1 MAQLSY
7 IGLGA
12 NLDEPVTQLRTAL
25 RELAQLPASR
35 LVAVSPLYRNPP
47 MGPQDQPDYVN
58 AVAALETELAPE
70 ALLDALQDIENRQG
84 RVRMQRWGA
93 RTLDLDILLYG
104 SAQIQTPRLTVPHP
118 GVKERAFVVQPL
130 ADIAPDLH
138 FPDGT
143 SLSSCLAKLDRDRLV
158 PVDA

>member
-1 MAQLSY
+1 MALLSY

-84 RVRMQRWGA
+84 RVRLQRWGA